1 MEILI
6 SWNNKLNGIRC
17 CYKEVNVKVYR
28 QDQNPNRTIICE
40 EEKFKNNYRKYFS
53 QQWKQNKFIGSC
65 GSVHMVLSYIKRCT
79 RYTVRVVIFS
89 SQPVLIR
96 LQTKRNIL
104 FIHYLLYASS
114 VLGTVLGLGDLVE
127 NKQTQSL
134 SSWSLIVQ
142 QCRLNEVC
150 SEEGKELNTMPQ
162 RKIKGIRISSLEEI
176 LKELLKG

>member
-1 MEILI
+1 
-6 SWNNKLNGIRC
+6 
-17 CYKEVNVKVYR
+17 
-28 QDQNPNRTIICE
+28 
-40 EEKFKNNYRKYFS
+40 
-53 QQWKQNKFIGSC
+53 
-65 GSVHMVLSYIKRCT
+65 MVLSYIKRCT

-104 FIHYLLYASS
+104 YIHYLLYASS